1 MTTPPRATQ
10 TSDTE
15 LRYLRRS
22 FVRHLAADRR
32 SVATRAAYAAVI
44 DQLEAFL
51 AGQGLPTTVRQL
63 QPDHVDAFFVSLH
76 ERRLRPS
83 TILARHHA
91 LSRFFGWLVAEGELD
106 ASPMAQLPRPAA
118 RLGQPTVLTAD
129 QIQALLGSRAG
140 SAFEDLRDAA
150 LIRLFVE
157 AGLRLMEMAAL
168 EIDDIDLDSDSV
180 YLAGS
185 AGTPRAVPFDRPA
198 ARALEGYVAA
208 RASHDRAYLP
218 ALWLG
223 RRGRLTERGI
233 EQAIR
238 HRGQMAGLP
247 TLRPHQFRH
256 TFLQSYLASGGD
268 RRQLLRLVGWKSRQ
282 LLGRYA
288 ITERAERP
296 PPTWLHP
303 GDRL

>member
-1 MTTPPRATQ
+1 MMTPSRATH
-10 TSDTE
+10 TSDTD

-32 SVATRAAYAAVI
+32 SAATRAAYGAAI
-44 DQLEAFL
+44 DQLDAFL
-51 AGQGLPTTVRQL
+51 AGQGLPTTVRHL

-91 LSRFFGWLVAEGELD
+91 LSRFFGWLVAEGELE
-106 ASPMAQLPRPAA
+106 ASPMAQLPRPTAP
-118 RLGQPTVLTAD
+118 LGQPTVLSAD

-140 SAFEDLRDAA
+140 TAFEDLRDAA
-150 LIRLFVE
+150 LIRLFIE
-157 AGLRLMEMAAL
+157 TGLRLTEMAAL
-168 EIDDIDLDSDSV
+168 EIDDIDLDSDAV
-180 YLAGS
+180 YLAGT
-185 AGTPRAVPFDRPA
+185 AGAPRAVPFDLRA
-198 ARALEGYVAA
+198 ARALEGYLAA
-208 RASHDRAYLP
+208 RARHDRAYLP

-256 TFLQSYLASGGD
+256 TFVQSYLASGGD
-268 RRQLLRLVGWKSRQ
+268 RRELMRLVGWKSRQ

-288 ITERAERP
+288 ITERADRP
-296 PPTWLHP
+296 PAAWLHL